1 MDADYRV
8 NKPQQ
13 RHVDR
18 LRERDQL
25 VLTWHLKGK
34 PMSRFQEF
42 KSGEWKKSL
51 IKQRIQERLRID
63 IDITVPHC
71 DPRAERT
78 VVGAAC
84 GAAAGAPFAYSASLT
99 IELFQS

>member
-1 MDADYRV
+1 M
-8 NKPQQ
+8 
-13 RHVDR
+13 
-18 LRERDQL
+18 

-63 IDITVPHC
+63 IDIPVPHC
-71 DPRAERT
+71 DLRAERA

>member
-42 KSGEWKKSL
+42 KSGEWKKSP

-63 IDITVPHC
+63 IDILPC
-71 DPRAERT
+71 RIAIPGLSGRSLERLVEPPQEHPLHT
-78 VVGAAC
+78 
-84 GAAAGAPFAYSASLT
+84 PLLS
-99 IELFQS
+99 Q